1 MRTIAIIGAGFS
13 GTLTALHLLRRP
25 EGPHVALIERGAA
38 FGPGLAYGA
47 SHSGHL
53 LNVRVGNMSAYPDR
67 PDHLREWLGER
78 GRNDDSAA
86 FIDRRTYG
94 LYLQQ
99 QLRHTLLDPFVA
111 SRLRLIHDDAVS
123 VDRID
128 GRLQVNLSNYRSVM
142 SDALVLAL
150 GAAPSARPV
159 QVDDVEY
166 VADPWASGALDKI
179 KPERNV
185 VILGSG
191 LTMFDIAHTLIG
203 RGHHGPIIALS
214 RHGLAPKRHQGL
226 FGQTAPEPAAGPLS
240 ARLARFR
247 RTAERDWRSA
257 FDALRP
263 YTAAMWAA
271 LDDKER
277 ARFLRHLRPYWD
289 VHRHRLAPEAAE
301 RLDRWI
307 KTGALRVV
315 AGRLTC
321 ADRAQITWRIRG
333 SAETQSV
340 GNAVLI
346 NCTGPAT
353 GLDALSAPVLADLLL
368 KGECRP
374 DPLGLGLDLT
384 ADGAVLDASGVAR
397 ADIYAIGPLARG
409 AFWESTA
416 VPDLRSHAADLARDL
431 CRRLPLFVPTQKV
444 G

>member
-1 MRTIAIIGAGFS
+1 MRFTTVADKNEKFRFGGTELKTGKRVDQTDPRFKGKVVLVNLTGSWCPNCHDEAPFLAALDAKYRARGLQIVGLDFEDAEQLSS
-13 GTLTALHLLRRP
+13 GTPRLKAFINRYKLNYTY
-25 EGPHVALIERGAA
+25 LIA
-38 FGPGLAYGA
+38 
-47 SHSGHL
+47 
-53 LNVRVGNMSAYPDR
+53 
-67 PDHLREWLGER
+67 GER
-78 GRNDDSAA
+78 KDVNAKLPQA
-86 FIDRRTYG
+86 
-94 LYLQQ
+94 
-99 QLRHTLLDPFVA
+99 
-111 SRLRLIHDDAVS
+111 
-123 VDRID
+123 
-128 GRLQVNLSNYRSVM
+128 VNLNAWPTSFFVGRDGKVKSVH
-142 SDALVLAL
+142 V
-150 GAAPSARPV
+150 G
-159 QVDDVEY
+159 
-166 VADPWASGALDKI
+166 
-179 KPERNV
+179 
-185 VILGSG
+185 
-191 LTMFDIAHTLIG
+191 
-203 RGHHGPIIALS
+203 
-214 RHGLAPKRHQGL
+214 
-226 FGQTAPEPAAGPLS
+226 
-240 ARLARFR
+240 
-247 RTAERDWRSA
+247 
-257 FDALRP
+257 LRP

-277 ARFLRHLRPYWD
+277 ARFSRHLRPYWD